1 MLMKFLRRGAIGFP
15 LGILVS
21 LVISWATG
29 NDRLVSDLLVQR
41 VGSAAG
47 ALTLDLFLSGIF
59 GFLCMGGTAFYEI
72 ENWSLLKATF
82 LHYLIVVVCFP
93 PLALFLGWVTK
104 PVELLI
110 MTGVQT
116 VGFCLIW
123 LIMFLRYR
131 AEVREL
137 NELNANRETS
147 HTDGTES

>member
-15 LGILVS
+15 LGILIS
-21 LVISWATG
+21 LVISWAGG
-29 NDRLVSDLLVQR
+29 NEKFVSDLLVQR
-41 VGSAAG
+41 VGSVAG
-47 ALTLDLFLSGIF
+47 ALTLNLLLSGIF
-59 GFLCMGGTAFYEI
+59 GFLCMGGTVFYEI

-82 LHYLIVVVCFP
+82 LHYLIVVVCFA
-93 PLALFLGWVTK
+93 PLALFLGWATR

-116 VGFCLIW
+116 VCFFLIW

-137 NELNANRETS
+137 NELNANREAA

>member
-93 PLALFLGWVTK
+93 PLALFLGLGDKTGRAFDHDGCADGR
-104 PVELLI
+104 LLSDLADHVPA
-110 MTGVQT
+110 VQ
-116 VGFCLIW
+116 G
-123 LIMFLRYR
+123 RGQR
-131 AEVREL
+131 
-137 NELNANRETS
+137 
-147 HTDGTES
+147 TE

>member
-72 ENWSLLKATF
+72 ENWSPFESNFPALSDRRRLLSSPGTLSVLGDKTRRAF
-82 LHYLIVVVCFP
+82 DHDGCADGRLLSD
-93 PLALFLGWVTK
+93 LADHV
-104 PVELLI
+104 PA
-110 MTGVQT
+110 VQ
-116 VGFCLIW
+116 G
-123 LIMFLRYR
+123 RGQR
-131 AEVREL
+131 
-137 NELNANRETS
+137 
-147 HTDGTES
+147 TE